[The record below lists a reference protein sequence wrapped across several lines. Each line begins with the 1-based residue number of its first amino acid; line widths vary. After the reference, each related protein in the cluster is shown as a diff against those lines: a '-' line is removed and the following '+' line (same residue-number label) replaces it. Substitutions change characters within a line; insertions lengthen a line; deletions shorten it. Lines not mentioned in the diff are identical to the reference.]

1 MLRADWSAPW
11 GSHGSL
17 SSRLDREPAQ
27 RRSPSWG
34 HGQPGTGQLHGR
46 SSAAPWWLRR
56 ALWPPGCPLA
66 RHCPVP
72 TGSGLARKGAK
83 AGDLGLTS
91 VCY

>member
-34 HGQPGTGQLHGR
+34 HGQPGAGQLHGR

-56 ALWPPGCPLA
+56 ALGNAHRIGFSPEGSQGRRPGPHLCVLLSQSQRLPD
-66 RHCPVP
+66 
-72 TGSGLARKGAK
+72 SQ
-83 AGDLGLTS
+83 
-91 VCY
+91 